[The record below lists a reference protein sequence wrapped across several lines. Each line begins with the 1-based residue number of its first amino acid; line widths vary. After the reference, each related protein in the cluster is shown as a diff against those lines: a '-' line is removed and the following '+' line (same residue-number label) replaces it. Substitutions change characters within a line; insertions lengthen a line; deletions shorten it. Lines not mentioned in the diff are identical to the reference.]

1 MFYLK
6 SKCKAQPIVGLIIA
20 KTWMTKRDCVTM
32 VRGLTS
38 RLSISV
44 FSFSAI
50 NAIVLACN
58 KMMIISRKWSQAT
71 EAEYFTD
78 SKPAVIISLLFL
90 RLATG

>member
-6 SKCKAQPIVGLIIA
+6 FKCKAQPIVRLIIA
-20 KTWMTKRDCVTM
+20 KTWRTKRDCVTM
-32 VRGLTS
+32 VSGLTS
-38 RLSISV
+38 CLNISV

-58 KMMIISRKWSQAT
+58 KMIKQLNR
-71 EAEYFTD
+71 AEYFTD